1 MSPARSVRL
10 VAAREIS
17 TRARSK
23 AFVWTT
29 VVVLVL
35 IGAGSAL
42 IGFLGGKDPEPVDV
56 LTADETTATAIAR
69 AAEQTGTAVTTTV
82 LGPTAGAPQLEDDD
96 IYVSLRPDGTVQAT
110 VRTEV
115 PSRLTTTLAVM
126 AQRAALDT
134 AIAGLGGDPA
144 QVDAAVLGA
153 QPVVTTLEEPEPG
166 PELGASILGQVVGIL
181 IFVAIMMTGQMVAQ
195 GVVEEKSSRVIEI
208 LLATIRPAELI
219 AGKVVGIG
227 VLGLAQVVVYVGAG
241 ALSAQAFGLLDG
253 VDIDLGT
260 AVWSTLVWFLLGYA
274 IYSLLFAAAGALV
287 SRQEDVASVTTPIL
301 MMLMIPYA
309 VGISVAPWDPTNTLV
324 TVLSYVP
331 FFTPLIMPMRS
342 ALGVAAPWEIVL
354 MIVVCAALVALLV
367 WVAGRIYGRAVLLT
381 GARVPLREVLRAR

>member
-1 MSPARSVRL
+1 MSPARTVRL

-29 VVVLVL
+29 AVVLVL
-35 IGAGSAL
+35 IVAGSAL
-42 IGFLGGKDPEPVDV
+42 IGFLGGKEPEPLHVLVHDDV
-56 LTADETTATAIAR
+56 TATALER
-69 AAEQTGTAVTTTV
+69 AATSTGTLVETDV
-82 LGPTAGAPQLEDDD
+82 LGPLAGFPHLSDDD
-96 IYVSLRPDGTVQAT
+96 VLVGLAPDGTVHVT
-110 VRTEV
+110 VSTEV
-115 PSRLTTTLAVM
+115 PSDLGPTLTVM
-126 AQRAALDT
+126 AQQQALGAAIT
-134 AIAGLGGDPA
+134 SLGGDPA
-144 QVDAAVLGA
+144 AVDAAVLSA
-153 QPVVTTLEEPEPG
+153 QPVVRTLEEPTKG
-166 PELGASILGQVVGIL
+166 PDLGASILGQVVGIL
-181 IFVAIMMTGQMVAQ
+181 IFVAIMTTGQMVAQ
-195 GVVEEKSSRVIEI
+195 GVVEEKSSRVVEI

-219 AGKVVGIG
+219 AGKVLGIG
-227 VLGLAQVVVYVGAG
+227 ALGLTQVAAYVAVGAG
-241 ALSAQAFGLLDG
+241 SANAFGLLDG
-253 VDIDLGT
+253 VDVDLWSAAG
-260 AVWSTLVWFLLGYA
+260 STLVWFLLGYA
-274 IYSLLFAAAGALV
+274 IYALLFAAAGALV